1 MPVKTARHRLA
12 STPDAI
18 AFNPNTAA
26 RRVGISRSK
35 IFEAIKE
42 GHLDARKF
50 GRRTVITED
59 ALRAFLAAL
68 PSA

>member
-1 MPVKTARHRLA
+1 MALKRPNKSAYA
-12 STPDAI
+12 TPDAI

-42 GHLDARKF
+42 GRLDARKF